1 MCARR
6 SVAELVN
13 TEIFRCIV
21 VVAWQECEC
30 VYPQDPPAQQTYP
43 FTAEAASGSARS
55 IRTRITFILFQ
66 SNLYF
71 LFAPSVFASSQH
83 TRCLHTII
91 SCANV
96 FVSLDRGCGLLSSVL
111 LALSG
116 VLFPFLY
123 CPKFT
128 CWCGC
133 VLFASFA
140 RWTNPATTTLPP
152 HPLSPIQPKP
162 NRL

>member
-66 SNLYF
+66 SNLYV

-83 TRCLHTII
+83 TRCLHLSFLAPMFLSLWIVDAV
-91 SCANV
+91 C
-96 FVSLDRGCGLLSSVL
+96 FVSASSPIGGSLSIFILSQIHLLVW
-111 LALSG
+111 
-116 VLFPFLY
+116 VCPFRVFREVDQ
-123 CPKFT
+123 P
-128 CWCGC
+128 
-133 VLFASFA
+133 SD
-140 RWTNPATTTLPP
+140 NHPP